1 VLWFRG
7 SFPWLTG
14 YDRKIIS
21 VFFLVVF

>member
-14 YDRKIIS
+14 CDWKIIS